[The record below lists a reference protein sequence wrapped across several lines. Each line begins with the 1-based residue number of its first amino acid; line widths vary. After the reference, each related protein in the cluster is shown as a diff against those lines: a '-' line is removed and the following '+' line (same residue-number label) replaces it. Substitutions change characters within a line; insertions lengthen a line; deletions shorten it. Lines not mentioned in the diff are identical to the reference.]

1 MTTKPFAVM
10 KRLDRHNP
18 EDMFE
23 QMQNMIEEFTGKG
36 VNLANE
42 FTGHTPV
49 DISEENGKLTI
60 SADLPGVQKEDIDIK
75 ADKQSVQITAESSAE
90 VKEEN
95 EKYFRKERQKR
106 SFRRTVQWPKQ
117 IKEDTIK
124 AEYNDGV
131 LQITAEKQ
139 EDKGHKIEIE

>member
-1 MTTKPFAVM
+1 MFM
-10 KRLDRHNP
+10 KRLDRHNT

-23 QMQNMIEEFTGKG
+23 QMQNMIEEVTGKG

-49 DISEENGKLTI
+49 DIREENGNLII

-75 ADKQSVQITAESSAE
+75 SDGQTVEIHAESSAE

-106 SFRRTVQWPKQ
+106 SFRRTVKWPKQ

-131 LQITAEKQ
+131 LQITAEKH
-139 EDKGHKIEIE
+139 EDEADNIEIE

>member
-1 MTTKPFAVM
+1 MTTKHFVVM

-36 VNLANE
+36 LNMANE

-49 DISEENGKLTI
+49 DIREENGNLTI

-75 ADKQSVQITAESSAE
+75 ADGQTVQITAESSAE

-95 EKYFRKERQKR
+95 EKYFRKERQRR
-106 SFRRTVQWPKQ
+106 SFRRTLQWPKPVD
-117 IKEDTIK
+117 EDTIT

-139 EDKGHKIEIE
+139 ENEGNEIEIE

>member
-1 MTTKPFAVM
+1 M

-36 VNLANE
+36 LNMANDA
-42 FTGHTPV
+42 GHTPV
-49 DISEENGKLTI
+49 DIREENGNLII

-75 ADKQSVQITAESSAE
+75 AGQNTVQITAESSAE
-90 VKEEN
+90 IKEEN
-95 EKYFRKERQKR
+95 EKYLRKERTSRK
-106 SFRRTVQWPKQ
+106 FGRTIQWPKE
-117 IKEDTIK
+117 IDEDTIT

-139 EDKGHKIEIE
+139 ENQGNHIEIE